1 MELSIHPKCL
11 SRPDVYAVYVCQLDA
26 INYTTIRLVIP
37 QFV

>member
-1 MELSIHPKCL
+1 MELSRHPKCL
-11 SRPDVYAVYVCQLDA
+11 DRTDVYAVYVCQFDA